1 MFKATQHHISERDE
15 YMPPIKKEQIIIRL
29 SPRLKKQLE
38 LKAIEKEMNV
48 SELVRLLIENMIN
61 EDK

>member
-1 MFKATQHHISERDE
+1 
-15 YMPPIKKEQIIIRL
+15 MPPIKKEQIIIRL